1 MRPQGVAFNLT
12 RKQSG
17 FTLQDNLIVIMILG
31 LVGMAI
37 IPQLQGMVQ
46 ETRLNE
52 AAAELVSGLQYAGN
66 LAVRYRRPFGFQADA
81 AGHWFK
87 VYDNRYAADA
97 NAHTNADPPVTAYG
111 VVLNP
116 LDKSWYLRDFDD
128 MENYRAVTF
137 TDNNQVP
144 IVFYPDGHSGDS
156 NTTLTVSLGG
166 NQRTISVDGPTGRI
180 SVQ

>member
-1 MRPQGVAFNLT
+1 MGSCGYLCKKT
-12 RKQSG
+12 GG
-17 FTLQDNLIVIMILG
+17 FTLLDTLIVIVILAILG
-31 LVGMAI
+31 MIA
-37 IPQLQGMVQ
+37 IPQLQGVVM

-52 AAAELVSGLQYAGN
+52 AAAELVSGMQYAGN

-87 VYDNRYAADA
+87 IYDNRYAADA
-97 NAHTNADPPVTAYG
+97 TAHTTDDPPVTANG

-116 LDKSWYLRDFDD
+116 LDKSWYIHDFDD

-137 TDNNQVP
+137 TGAQ
-144 IVFYPDGHSGDS
+144 IVFYPDGHSAAS
-156 NTTLTVSLGG
+156 NTTVTVSLGG
-166 NQRTISVDGPTGRI
+166 SQRTITVDGATGRI